1 MRKLSYILKA
11 NTVIGRKKPNSITSP
26 VFALNKGQ
34 CYFYHSMAAEGREG
48 DRNSQRDSPRTAVI
62 YRLRALPRES
72 AEITLKWLKL
82 LDLNGGSYGVHGGYI
97 YQRFF
102 VKFSRGSHLFFMLL
116 LSGAALIRVRC
127 NDNDSFS
134 AYHHIFYS
142 VPVCCTPWW
151 GAGCSICWGQRTY
164 AVWQTMLAGYF
175 LDTGGITT

>member
-11 NTVIGRKKPNSITSP
+11 NAVIWRKKPNSITSP

-34 CYFYHSMAAEGREG
+34 CYFYHSMAAERREG
-48 DRNSQRDSPRTAVI
+48 DRNSQRDSPALRWYTASGPSPG
-62 YRLRALPRES
+62 RAP
-72 AEITLKWLKL
+72 KL
-82 LDLNGGSYGVHGGYI
+82 HWSDWNGSTWTGVHTEYTVI
-97 YQRFF
+97 TYTDAFF
-102 VKFSRGSHLFFMLL
+102 VKFSRGSHLFFMW
-116 LSGAALIRVRC
+116 AALIRVRC

-142 VPVCCTPWW
+142 VPVCCTPRW

-164 AVWQTMLAGYF
+164 AMWQTMLAGYF